1 MSLIGCGNKQST
13 ISKPI
18 VVTCTPISLK
28 EFYPTK
34 ISKPSFDSN
43 KAILDSYGELLKSY
57 SINTKKLLNL
67 IELVKNQ
74 NKQCRGN

>member
-1 MSLIGCGNKQST
+1 M
-13 ISKPI
+13 
-18 VVTCTPISLK
+18 VTCTPISLK

-34 ISKPSFDSN
+34 ISKPSFEN
-43 KAILDSYGELLKSY
+43 NQAILDSYGELLKSY
-57 SINTKKLLNL
+57 SVNTKKLLNL